1 MILLMFMLA
10 NLDVIALALIV
21 AVPFYFLNRYLL
33 KKIRP
38 SETGKRLA
46 LYFISVLILALL
58 YSIASVL
65 IMVWIKHRG

>member
-1 MILLMFMLA
+1 MLA
-10 NLDVIALALIV
+10 NLDIIAMAVLA
-21 AVPFYFLNRYLL
+21 AAPFYFFNRYLL

-58 YSIASVL
+58 YSIAGILV
-65 IMVWIKHRG
+65 MTWIYRS

>member
-1 MILLMFMLA
+1 MLMFIPA
-10 NLDVIALALIV
+10 NLDIIAIALLV
-21 AVPFYFLNRYLL
+21 ATPFYFFNRYLL

-38 SETGKRLA
+38 SETGKRLL

-65 IMVWIKHRG
+65 IMVWTYGP

>member
-1 MILLMFMLA
+1 MLMFILA
-10 NLDVIALALIV
+10 NLDIIAITLLV
-21 AVPFYFLNRYLL
+21 ATPFYFFNRHLL

-46 LYFISVLILALL
+46 LYFISVFILALL

-65 IMVWIKHRG
+65 MMIWIGFKP